1 MPPPNPSRAIL
12 RQRGVARRTT
22 PIPWAQAGPV
32 NSYVLRGPPHVV
44 IDTGYAF
51 AWPELSAQLAAEDI
65 QLGDIAAILLTHGHP
80 DHASGASELVPRS
93 GAAVHLHPQDHP
105 KLAPDYLEV
114 KAQQYQR
121 LRPWFRREGVPDRE
135 FDAYVARFEAP
146 RHRFE
151 FDLRPES
158 LADGQ
163 RLELPT
169 GPLTVLAT
177 PGHTPGHVLF
187 HDEERRLAFSGDH
200 LLAETSPNPLLDFDE
215 DDRRYRSFPDYLS
228 SLARVRGLDVDLWC
242 PGHGRA
248 ISAAPP
254 VIDSLHEFYGVRQAA
269 LVECAGEQGA
279 TSFELSRALFPD
291 ASGLDRF
298 LSLSETVG
306 HVDALVERRVLT
318 PQMRDGRRVL
328 LPR

>member
-1 MPPPNPSRAIL
+1 LTHPHPSRAIL
-12 RQRGVARRTT
+12 RQRGVARLTT

-32 NSYVLRGPPHVV
+32 NTYVLLGPPHVV

-51 AWPELSAQLAAEDI
+51 AWPELSAQLAAADI
-65 QLGDIAAILLTHGHP
+65 ELGDIATILLTHGHP
-80 DHASGASELVPRS
+80 DHASGAAELVPRS
-93 GAAVHLHPQDHP
+93 GAKVHLHPQDHP

-114 KAQQYQR
+114 KAEQYLR
-121 LRPWFRREGVPDRE
+121 LRPWFRREGVPDDE
-135 FDAYVARFEAP
+135 FAAYVARFEAP

-151 FDLRPES
+151 VDLRPEP
-158 LADGQ
+158 LEDGQ

-200 LLAETSPNPLLDFDE
+200 LLAGTSPNPLLDFDE

-242 PGHGRA
+242 PGHGRTIA
-248 ISAAPP
+248 SAPP
-254 VIDSLHEFYGVRQAA
+254 VIDSLHGFYAVRQAA
-269 LVECAGEQGA
+269 LVEHTGARGA

-298 LSLSETVG
+298 LSLSEIVG
-306 HVDALVERRVLT
+306 HVDALLARGLLAAR
-318 PQMRDGRRVL
+318 MRDGRRL
-328 LPR
+328 LHRR